1 MAATSSSLKYAS
13 LVVLCLQNSLLAI
26 LMRLSR
32 VGDHAKFN
40 TSTAVFTGEVFKLVA
55 CTAIIMMVRT
65 AYWSMSLLR
74 VAHLLS

>member
-1 MAATSSSLKYAS
+1 MASATPTSLKYVS

-40 TSTAVFTGEVFKLVA
+40 TSTAVFTGEVFKLIA
-55 CTAIIMMVRT
+55 CSTIIAIVRDC
-65 AYWSMSLLR
+65 MC
-74 VAHLLS
+74 VAHLST